1 LIPGWRPLWWSVS
14 DHRLKPAVFLDRDG
28 TISEEVGYLN
38 HVSRFCMFPFAP
50 AAIRKLYQRGLLVFV
65 ITNQSGVARGYYPE
79 SLVHQVND
87 LMSNQLSHAG
97 AHLDGIYYC
106 PHGSADA
113 CACRKPAPGML
124 QQAAAEYG
132 VDLTRSFVV
141 GDRHSDVELAHHAG
155 ARSIMVRTGYGE
167 GEILWHAQEWEIM
180 PDYIAADL
188 ATATDWI
195 VEQSS

>member
-1 LIPGWRPLWWSVS
+1 VS

-38 HVSRFCMFPFAP
+38 HVSRFCMFPFAL
-50 AAIRKLYQRGLLVFV
+50 AAIRKLNQRGLLVFV

-79 SLVHQVND
+79 SLVHEVND
-87 LMSNQLSHAG
+87 LMSTQLGHAG

-106 PHGSADA
+106 PHTSADS

-124 QQAAAEYG
+124 QQAAAEHG

-141 GDRHSDVELAHHAG
+141 GDRPSDVELANHVG

-167 GEILWHAQEWEIM
+167 GESLWHAQKWKIM

-188 ATATDWI
+188 AAATDWI
-195 VEQSS
+195 LEQTS

>member
-1 LIPGWRPLWWSVS
+1 VS

-50 AAIRKLYQRGLLVFV
+50 AAIRKLNQRGLLVFV

-79 SLVHQVND
+79 SFVHEVND
-87 LMSNQLSHAG
+87 LMSIQLGHAG

-106 PHGSADA
+106 PHTSADA
-113 CACRKPAPGML
+113 CACRKPGPGML
-124 QQAAAEYG
+124 HQAAAKHG

-141 GDRHSDVELAHHAG
+141 GDRHSDVELAHRVD

-167 GEILWHAQEWEIM
+167 GEILWHAQKWKIM

-188 ATATDWI
+188 AAATDWI
-195 VEQSS
+195 LEQTN